1 MIICKVN
8 PQSILQVFAKTIAL
22 KMLYW
27 LWMKNGKLFWKK
39 KLTVGAFFMDLSRVF
54 DTLDHSLLSAKLS
67 AYGFDNNS
75 LSFVRSYLTNKFQRC
90 KIENHFSNW
99 RKVTFGVPQS
109 SFLGRLLFNIFIN
122 NNNIS
127 LSFKVQRFV
136 IMPMIIFICIW
147 ENFWRSYR
155 KTSKLSQSRTVTL

>member
-1 MIICKVN
+1 M
-8 PQSILQVFAKTIAL
+8 QSKSSNHLAGFRKNHSTKNALLVMNEKRKTIL
-22 KMLYW
+22 K
-27 LWMKNGKLFWKK
+27 KKK
-39 KLTVGAFFMDLSRVF
+39 KLTVGALFMDLSRVF

-99 RKVTFGVPQS
+99 RKVIFGVPQS
-109 SFLGRLLFNIFIN
+109 SILGRLLFNIFIN

-136 IMPMIIFICIW
+136 IIPMIIFICIW
-147 ENFWRSYR
+147 ENF
-155 KTSKLSQSRTVTL
+155 